1 MKIKTYVINLKRSE
15 NRREYILKE
24 TSQYPCMDVELVE
37 AIDGYQL
44 SSEEMDARFDIQ
56 RFTYRYK
63 RSPLPGE
70 IGCELSHQE
79 CFRRLLK
86 SEEEIALILE
96 DDIVFS
102 QPELVENMMTV
113 GYDMLKKIKG
123 GIFLYTYAHMSSL
136 KGKDLGNGYSI
147 FRVWVGWGAYAYLI
161 HRNAAKRLLRE
172 RPSVVA
178 DDFQT
183 VNLMG
188 IKVYGLYPLF
198 STGDT
203 MGTNIQEGK
212 FNVIDSRPFRYKLES
227 MFRGGCRELLLL
239 THIMLK
245 RSVCIKK
252 KL

>member
-1 MKIKTYVINLKRSE
+1 M
-15 NRREYILKE
+15 
-24 TSQYPCMDVELVE
+24 
-37 AIDGYQL
+37 
-44 SSEEMDARFDIQ
+44 
-56 RFTYRYK
+56 
-63 RSPLPGE
+63 
-70 IGCELSHQE
+70 
-79 CFRRLLK
+79 
-86 SEEEIALILE
+86 E